1 MKYRQH
7 TRRWLRWQ
15 RGQAMAEYWVT
26 IPAGIIIMLAAAGV
40 VQFITG
46 SLTQA
51 VEGLEYTGSVE
62 CAVTTPDE
70 DTGPIYADLSG
81 HTIELIMN
89 VYDEETD
96 TTQIAYRVT
105 SGGRHDISHWI
116 LGLPPGVAKHI
127 IWTSEPWVDH
137 TTKADPTTGMF
148 GIKFDTG
155 YDSSG
160 GSDSGGAGDGG
171 GATEPPKDKDKPGKK
186 KSDAGIVLTG
196 YSAREADSRTV
207 VIHLAGYFD
216 WDITDLGV
224 KASTEVFMGTITA
237 PARQVDPPSGDG
249 C

>member
-1 MKYRQH
+1 MNHKG
-7 TRRWLRWQ
+7 TSKRWLRWQ

-40 VQFITG
+40 VQFITNG
-46 SLTQA
+46 LTQT

-62 CAVTTPDE
+62 CTVTTPDE
-70 DTGPIYADLSG
+70 DTGPLYADLSG
-81 HTIELIMN
+81 HTVELVMN

-105 SGGRHDISHWI
+105 SGGRHDISHWM

-155 YDSSG
+155 YNSSG
-160 GSDSGGAGDGG
+160 EADDG

-196 YSAREADSRTV
+196 YSARAADSRII
-207 VIHLAGYFD
+207 VIHLSGYFD

-224 KASTEVFMGTITA
+224 KASTDVFMGTITA
-237 PARQVDPPSGDG
+237 PARQVDPPTASE
-249 C
+249 CEK

>member
-1 MKYRQH
+1 MKHRRL

-40 VQFITG
+40 VQFITNG
-46 SLTQA
+46 LTQT

-62 CAVTTPDE
+62 CTVTQADE
-70 DTGPIYADLSG
+70 VTGPVYANLSG
-81 HTIELIMN
+81 HTVELVMN

-105 SGGRHDISHWI
+105 SGGAHDISHWM

-155 YDSSG
+155 YTST
-160 GSDSGGAGDGG
+160 DSGGDGG
-171 GATEPPKDKDKPGKK
+171 GSGGGGGSDKDKPGKK
-186 KSDAGIVLTG
+186 KSEAGIVLTG
-196 YSAREADSRTV
+196 YSAREADSRLV
-207 VIHLAGYFD
+207 VIHLAGYFE

-237 PARQVDPPSGDG
+237 PARQVDPPSADG

>member
-1 MKYRQH
+1 
-7 TRRWLRWQ
+7 
-15 RGQAMAEYWVT
+15 MAEYWVT

-40 VQFITG
+40 VQFITNG
-46 SLTQA
+46 LTQT

-62 CAVTTPDE
+62 CTVTRADE
-70 DTGPIYADLSG
+70 VTGPIYADLSG
-81 HTIELIMN
+81 HTVELVMN
-89 VYDEETD
+89 VYDEETN

-105 SGGRHDISHWI
+105 SGGRHDISHWM
-116 LGLPPGVAKHI
+116 LGLPPGVARHI

-155 YDSSG
+155 YDSSDSG
-160 GSDSGGAGDGG
+160 DSGGGG
-171 GATEPPKDKDKPGKK
+171 GAEPPKDKPGKK
-186 KSDAGIVLTG
+186 KSDVGIVLTG
-196 YSAREADSRTV
+196 YSARAADSRLV
-207 VIHLAGYFD
+207 VIHLAGYFE

-237 PARQVDPPSGDG
+237 PARQVDPPSGG

>member
-1 MKYRQH
+1 
-7 TRRWLRWQ
+7 
-15 RGQAMAEYWVT
+15 MAEYWVT

-40 VQFITG
+40 VQFITNG
-46 SLTQA
+46 LTQT
-51 VEGLEYTGSVE
+51 VEGLEYTGSVA

-70 DTGPIYADLSG
+70 DTGPVYADLSG
-81 HTIELIMN
+81 HTVELVMN

-96 TTQIAYRVT
+96 TTQIAYLVT
-105 SGGRHDISHWI
+105 SGGRHDISHWV

-160 GSDSGGAGDGG
+160 DSGDPGDSGDAGDSGG
-171 GATEPPKDKDKPGKK
+171 GAKPPKDKPGKK

-196 YSAREADSRTV
+196 YSAREADSRLV
-207 VIHLAGYFD
+207 VIHLAGYFE

-237 PARQVDPPSGDG
+237 PARQADPPSDDG